1 MVYNKT
7 KQSLD
12 KMLTSGL
19 CFVLLFMKLSSGN
32 NYDESVKTQ
41 NVRKTPE
48 LTVMNLLKLSRKSYT
63 RIVNKTTELTVM
75 NLVKL

>member
-12 KMLTSGL
+12 KMLISGL

-32 NYDESVKTQ
+32 NYDEFVKTQ